1 MHEIV
6 CMGTSTEINALLN
19 LIDDPDEEVFGAV
32 SKRIVDYGTTIIP
45 TLEHWWETIPNEQ
58 VQGRIEGLI
67 HRLQLRELKRSVTD
81 WKEASRH
88 ELLPG
93 ALLVA
98 TFQYPDLASASV
110 ITDTERLRRNIWL
123 ELNNYLTPLEQ
134 VNVFHNIL
142 YGYFGLRTTPREEC
156 KTEDFLINQVISNK
170 KGTQAG
176 NGLLYLV
183 LCELLD
189 LPVRAIQ
196 LPDQFI
202 LAYIKPLQ
210 DDGMERAEFFMDPSG
225 GQIYTHRDIETYFKR
240 INEPMDQK
248 YLSPLT
254 NIETIAWALQLLAKS
269 YDPLK
274 ESYKIAE
281 LKELARYLRS

>member
-1 MHEIV
+1 
-6 CMGTSTEINALLN
+6 MGTPKEISALLN

-32 SKRIVDYGTTIIP
+32 SARIVDYGSTIIP

-58 VQGRIEGLI
+58 VQNRIEGLI
-67 HRLQLRELKRSVTD
+67 HRLQYRELTRNFTD

-88 ELLPG
+88 ELLTG

-98 TFQYPDLASASV
+98 TFQYPDLATAPV

-142 YGYFGLRTTPREEC
+142 YGYFGLRTVTREESR
-156 KTEDFLINQVISNK
+156 TEDFFIQNVLSNK

-196 LPDQFI
+196 IPDQFI
-202 LAYIKPLQ
+202 LAYVKPSQ
-210 DDGMERAEFFMDPSG
+210 EDDAQNATFFMDPSG
-225 GQIYTHRDIETYFKR
+225 GQIYTYRDIEIYFKR
-240 INEPMDQK
+240 INEPLNQE
-248 YLSPLT
+248 YLRPLT
-254 NIETIAWALQLLAKS
+254 NIETIIYILKLLAKS

-274 ESYKIAE
+274 EGYKITE
-281 LKELARYLRS
+281 LKELARYLKL